1 MTRPAEVR
9 VKEDRANGTRFEAY
23 EIGARTGPLEF
34 TLEPAFVD
42 EFIAATG
49 VDETLYRVD
58 GRDAAPPQVLSLFL
72 MGTLHRRYPPLPGT
86 VMADLELELHAPI
99 WRDEATRI
107 VSEGEILARAE
118 RKGRRFVT
126 WRAEYRREGSELL
139 ASITNTF
146 VVPQPA

>member
-9 VKEDRANGTRFEAY
+9 VREDAAGTRFEAY
-23 EIGARTGPLEF
+23 SVGERTGRLAF

-42 EFIAATG
+42 EFVAAAG
-49 VDETLYRVD
+49 VDASLYRVD
-58 GRDAAPPQVLSLFL
+58 GRAAAPPQVLTLFL

-86 VMADLELELHAPI
+86 VMAGLEMELHAPI
-99 WRDEATRI
+99 WRDEATPI
-107 VSEGEILARAE
+107 VSEGEILDKAE

-126 WRAEYRREGSELL
+126 WRAEYRRARGGLL
-139 ASITNTF
+139 ARITNTF

>member
-9 VKEDRANGTRFEAY
+9 AKEDRATGTRFEAY
-23 EIGARTGPLEF
+23 EIGARTGPLAF

-42 EFIAATG
+42 EFVTATG
-49 VDETLYRVD
+49 IDEALYRVD
-58 GRDAAPPQVLSLFL
+58 GRAAAPPQVLALFL

-86 VMADLELELHAPI
+86 VMADLELGLHAPI

-107 VSEGEILARAE
+107 VSEGEILAKTE

-126 WRAEYRREGSELL
+126 WRADYRREGGERL
-139 ASITNTF
+139 ARITNTF
-146 VVPQPA
+146 VVPQAA